1 MVSHELND
9 AHEGD
14 DRADAAATR
23 TITLASASIFVTA
36 PPLRVRWVSPTHI
49 GPGTF
54 TNVLPLAFDRLE
66 RRVGRTAG

>member
-14 DRADAAATR
+14 DRADAGGDENDHIGQCIHSR
-23 TITLASASIFVTA
+23 HRASSQGC
-36 PPLRVRWVSPTHI
+36 WVSLTHI